1 MAEETR
7 KINIVELDIEQDQAL
22 SDLTDLQREIQETKD
37 ETNALTKANKELSN
51 TGKENTA
58 QYAKNSKQ
66 VEANKIQLKSLNK
79 EYNTQQKVVNDVLQV
94 EQRELGTLEKLTL
107 RNKDLRQELRELNLE
122 TEEGTERQKEIVKEI
137 DANTD
142 TIKENSDSLVQSKM
156 NVGNYTEGIEDSIP
170 ALKGMLGGLKQ
181 VTRASKAFLATPI
194 GLILAAAAAG
204 IGLLIKG
211 FQRSQM
217 LADKMKVANAG
228 LRASFD
234 VIIDRVS
241 NGMEKAFKKL
251 REDPVQAIKDVG
263 KAIITNLVNRVKAL
277 PQIFIKAF
285 EAVKNAIKGNMDEA
299 RESVKELGKA
309 FVQLQTGMD
318 TAQQQKFIENT
329 KKMREEIAAEV
340 KIAKA
345 LAEAEIRLNDL
356 EIELLGTTAEL
367 TKEREKAKLA
377 TRDDTLSI
385 EERLAAQDRAI
396 ALDKQLLNVEMNA
409 AKERARISQ
418 ERIDL
423 GKSSRDEL
431 RENAEL
437 QAEVTRLES
446 AYFTRSKELAS
457 ERLSLNNML
466 KAEEA
471 ARAEATKQALLE
483 EAQALELF
491 VNNEIEIWKLRNQS
505 AIQKGEELTDS
516 LIAEEK
522 DRLDE
527 LEEQR
532 IAATDL
538 SFENELI
545 SRQEHELRL
554 LQIHKDAT
562 DAKLAI
568 TQQYEKERT
577 KIEEAAAKLRV
588 ELAKEEKDLKLEAA
602 KYFFSAIA
610 NIASENTLAYKGST
624 TALMAIDTYKGALAA
639 YASFQSLPPPLGP
652 ILGGIAAGAVTVM
665 GLDSIRKVWAIDPK
679 GTRSVSGPSTTN
691 GGNQT
696 VAPAIP
702 AAQVSSSGGLV
713 ERDLDI
719 PSGKIEIEQVPVVIV
734 DQVTADQQNLKEI
747 ETLASV

>member
-22 SDLTDLQREIQETKD
+22 SDLTELQREIQETKD
-37 ETNALTKANKELSN
+37 ETTALTKANKELAD
-51 TGKENTA
+51 TGKKSSA

-66 VEANKIQLKSLNK
+66 VEANKVQLKSLNK
-79 EYNTQQKVVNDVLQV
+79 EYSTQQKVVNDVLQV

-107 RNKDLRQELRELNLE
+107 KNKELRQELRELNLE
-122 TEEGTERQKEIVKEI
+122 TEEGTQRQKEIVEEI
-137 DANTD
+137 DQNTD
-142 TIKENSDSLVQSKM
+142 VIKENSDSMVQAKM
-156 NVGNYTEGIEDSIP
+156 NVGNYTQGIEDSIP
-170 ALKGMLGGLKQ
+170 ALKGMLGGLRQ
-181 VTRASKAFLATPI
+181 VTAAAKAFLLTPI
-194 GLILAAAAAG
+194 GIILAAAAAG

-241 NGMEKAFKKL
+241 NGMEKAFTKL
-251 REDPVQAIKDVG
+251 REDPLQAVKDLG
-263 KAIITNLVNRVKAL
+263 KGIIDNLVNRAKAM

-285 EAVKNAIKGNMDEA
+285 EAVKNAIKGNMDA
-299 RESVKELGKA
+299 AKESVKELGQA
-309 FVQLQTGMD
+309 LIQLETGMD
-318 TAQQQKFIENT
+318 TEQQKKFVENT
-329 KKMREEIAAEV
+329 KKIKEEMAAE
-340 KIAKA
+340 AKVA
-345 LAEAEIRLNDL
+345 KELAEAEIRLNDL
-356 EIELLGTTAEL
+356 EIKLIGTTAEL
-367 TKEREKAKLA
+367 TRKREESKLE

-385 EERLAAQDRAI
+385 EARLAAQDRAI
-396 ALDKQLLNVEMNA
+396 ALDKQLLSVEIEA

-418 ERIDL
+418 QRIDL
-423 GKSSRDEL
+423 GKSSREDL

-437 QAEVTRLES
+437 QAEVTRVES

-483 EAQALELF
+483 EAQALEIF

-532 IAATDL
+532 VAATDL
-538 SFENELI
+538 SFANELM
-545 SRQEHELRL
+545 SRQEHELAM
-554 LQIHKDAT
+554 LQIQKDTT

-568 TQQYEKERT
+568 TDQYEKERT
-577 KIEEAAAKLRV
+577 RIEDAAAKLRIK
-588 ELAKEEKDLKLEAA
+588 LAEEETKLKFEAA
-602 KYFFSAIA
+602 QYFFAAIA
-610 NIASENTLAYKGST
+610 SIASENTIAYKGAT

-639 YASFQSLPPPLGP
+639 FASFQSLPPPMGP
-652 ILGGIAAGAVTVM
+652 ILGGIAAGAVTAM
-665 GLDSIRKVWAIDPK
+665 GLDSIRKVWAVDPK
-679 GTRSVSGPSTTN
+679 GARSVSGPSVA
-691 GGNQT
+691 GGQT

-713 ERDLDI
+713 ERNLDI
-719 PSGKIEIEQVPVVIV
+719 PSGQVDIESVPVLIV

-747 ETLASV
+747 ENLASV